1 MKQNEC
7 KDFFE
12 VIGLE
17 GSVKEMLKQVG
28 VGMVIGLSLL
38 AVIGVGDWIGRL
50 IEG

>member
-1 MKQNEC
+1 MRKNDC

-17 GSVKEMLKQVG
+17 GSVSEMLKQIG
-28 VGMVIGLSLL
+28 VGMVIGLALL